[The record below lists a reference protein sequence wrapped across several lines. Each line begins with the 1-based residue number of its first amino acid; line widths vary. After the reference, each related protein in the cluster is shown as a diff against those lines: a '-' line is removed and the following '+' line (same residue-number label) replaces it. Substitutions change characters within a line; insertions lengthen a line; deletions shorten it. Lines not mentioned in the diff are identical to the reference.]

1 MKKAISILL
10 ILCMAVGTLT
20 GCLGGS
26 TGETKAPQTKS
37 NETTAKSDETP
48 AAGDE
53 TAAPGTAAA
62 DQEAIDY
69 NAEFE
74 LRFTGP
80 LTGED
85 RTALLDEAIAIL
97 NEKWPNVTVVNECT
111 SDYAQKLKLEFGSG
125 AGYDMAYLDDLN
137 QQTLQKNNYL
147 MDITD
152 DVIARG
158 WLDQAIEGAVEF
170 NNLRTPGQYYSV
182 PFLMAPIMIYYNK
195 DIFAEL
201 GVEVPKTVDELEA
214 IMQKAKDAGYIPT
227 ECGGD
232 NYYQMGWAAESMIL
246 NTAPKEDI
254 DDWYYQINSSD
265 AVKNAFIDTFT
276 RLKKWYDN
284 GWYRADFEGVKGDD
298 VISLFSQGKT
308 ALTLDGDWSLSQFE
322 MSGLNVGAFAFPGF
336 EAGTPYAVNAVDG
349 AWALNIN
356 LDANKKACALDFI
369 DVFYQPEYLAKWY
382 EKGYTP
388 AVKADMSS
396 VEATE
401 LHKEVVA
408 ASADTKLGFY
418 LDNVKPGFLDLLVKN
433 MQLLTQGENTPET
446 LWDALD
452 AEWQNK

>member
-26 TGETKAPQTKS
+26 TGETKAPQTKN
-37 NETTAKSDETP
+37 NETQAKADETQ
-48 AAGDE
+48 AAGGDT
-53 TAAPGTAAA
+53 TAPDAQA
-62 DQEAIDY
+62 DIDY

-152 DVIARG
+152 DVVARG

-182 PFLMAPIMIYYNK
+182 PFLMAPIMVYYNK

-232 NYYQMGWAAESMIL
+232 NYYQMGWAAESLIL
-246 NTAPKEDI
+246 NSAPKADI
-254 DDWYYQINSSD
+254 DDWYYQKNSSE
-265 AVKNAFIDTFT
+265 AVKTAFIDAFT

-284 GWYRADFEGVKGDD
+284 GWYRPDFEGVKGDD

-322 MSGLNVGAFAFPGF
+322 MSGINVGAFAFPGF
-336 EAGTPYAVNAVDG
+336 EAGTPYAVNSVDG
-349 AWALNIN
+349 AWALNAS
-356 LDANKKACALDFI
+356 LDATKKACALDFI
-369 DVFYQPEYLAKWY
+369 DVFYQPEYLQKWY

-388 AVKADMSS
+388 AVKADMSA
-396 VEATE
+396 VEATD

-408 ASADTKLGFY
+408 ASANTKLGFY

-433 MQLLTQGENTPET
+433 MQLLTQGANTPET

-452 AEWQNK
+452 AEWQIK